1 MKRIIIFAV
10 AILAFSSCVK
20 RHTYQC
26 TTINDNGY
34 YKPTV
39 SVTTH
44 ENWTEDDKQ
53 NYVQANNRTWKNGG
67 ALASIRT
74 SCHIK

>member
-1 MKRIIIFAV
+1 MKRIIIFIAV
-10 AILAFSSCVK
+10 ILAFSSCVK
-20 RHTYQC
+20 RNNYEC

-39 SVTTH
+39 EVTYH
-44 ENWTEDDKQ
+44 QNWTEDDKQ
-53 NYVQANNRTWKNGG
+53 NYVQANTRYWKNGG